1 LQEEMPAK
9 EKMTLLELWKENID
23 LLPEDATIVN
33 DSNGVLFQDNN
44 PAFDYKDSQFIDRQI
59 AK

>member
-1 LQEEMPAK
+1 MPAK
-9 EKMTLLELWKENID
+9 EKMTLLELWKENVD